1 MEIKIKNRL
10 VIINGP
16 SCMGKSTLADRI
28 QEEYSG
34 KCAIIGHDD
43 ILEYVNKNQSQ
54 EKIDDEFHNYY
65 LGTICNAL
73 TMPDIEL
80 LVLDTFNIEI
90 KRLLNF
96 IVAIRGFTN
105 YKDPITLIKMNV
117 DSKIHDEFIHR
128 KLSALGMPND
138 AYMKAGIK
146 SQVLQYKGID
156 GALYKPMPYC
166 DNIIVTD
173 PRNVRITFDLP
184 KKGRNKNL
192 KN

>member
-43 ILEYVNKNQSQ
+43 ILGLVNQNQSQ
-54 EKIDDEFHNYY
+54 EKIDDEFHDYY

-73 TMPDIEL
+73 SMPDIEL

-96 IVAIRGFTN
+96 IVAIRGFAN
-105 YKDPITLIKMNV
+105 YSDPITLIKMNV
-117 DSKIHDEFIHR
+117 DAKIHEGFIHR
-128 KLSALGMPND
+128 KLAAMGMPND
-138 AYMKAGIK
+138 TYMIAGIK
-146 SQVLQYKGID
+146 SQVLQYKGLD

-166 DNIIVTD
+166 DNIMVTD
-173 PRNVRITFDLP
+173 PRNVTITFDLP
-184 KKGRNKNL
+184 KKGRKI
-192 KN
+192 K